1 MAISSTQDDNATRR
15 TDLDDLELESVGY
28 RREMPRQFSIWS
40 LGALSFTLTC
50 TWLGTGSSVGIALQ
64 EGSYAG
70 TLWSLPI
77 AGTMTTIVSV
87 GMAELAS
94 AYPVAGAQYYW
105 AFMVAS
111 DDWKAF
117 ASYLNAWMSIIGWW
131 LGAGSVANFVSGMV
145 LDIVLIWYPS
155 YSFQHWH
162 QYLIYVAIIWLAVS
176 INILASRLLPLFNK
190 LIFIL
195 SVFTLAGTTITLFI
209 VSRQNH
215 APLSS
220 IFADTSTHSGWKSD
234 GFGFMLAVS
243 NAVFAF
249 LGSDCGAHLC
259 EEIHNPSR
267 NVPMVIV
274 FPLIVGLVTAFPF
287 ACALMYSVHDL
298 TSVLNS
304 VTGLPLIEIYFQGTN
319 STVAASVL
327 LSIFAFCFF
336 GCLVANVTTCSRTL
350 WAVSRD
356 GAIPFGKVWMRV
368 HRTFQMPSNAALLS
382 GTCVTIYG
390 VIFIGSTTAF
400 SSMVNA
406 AIVFQQTSCIIP
418 QAIVLLRGRSK
429 VLPERYFNLGIFGA
443 PINAIA
449 VAWVLFLDVL
459 YCFPTSMPVTPQ
471 NMSYVSVV
479 TVGLVSFVII
489 LWFLNKR
496 NTFKGPNVDYNL
508 LNMRRMANLRGEEST
523 IEGTNLETGSVNS
536 QKIRKMESN
545 T

>member
-1 MAISSTQDDNATRR
+1 
-15 TDLDDLELESVGY
+15 
-28 RREMPRQFSIWS
+28 
-40 LGALSFTLTC
+40 
-50 TWLGTGSSVGIALQ
+50 
-64 EGSYAG
+64 
-70 TLWSLPI
+70 
-77 AGTMTTIVSV
+77 
-87 GMAELAS
+87 
-94 AYPVAGAQYYW
+94 
-105 AFMVAS
+105 
-111 DDWKAF
+111 
-117 ASYLNAWMSIIGWW
+117 MSIIGWW

-162 QYLIYVAIIWLAVS
+162 QYLIYVAIIWLAIA

-190 LIFIL
+190 LISTL

-304 VTGLPLIEIYFQGTN
+304 VTGLPLIDIYFQGTN

-327 LSIFAFCFF
+327 LSTFAFCIF
-336 GCLVANVTTCSRTL
+336 GCLVANGMIIVRNSQNSKFANYSIPQLLRVLAHFGLYPGMERFHLAKSGCEFTVNSRC
-350 WAVSRD
+350 R
-356 GAIPFGKVWMRV
+356 
-368 HRTFQMPSNAALLS
+368 QMPR
-382 GTCVTIYG
+382 
-390 VIFIGSTTAF
+390 F
-400 SSMVNA
+400 S
-406 AIVFQQTSCIIP
+406 
-418 QAIVLLRGRSK
+418 
-429 VLPERYFNLGIFGA
+429 
-443 PINAIA
+443 
-449 VAWVLFLDVL
+449 
-459 YCFPTSMPVTPQ
+459 PVH
-471 NMSYVSVV
+471 VS
-479 TVGLVSFVII
+479 L
-489 LWFLNKR
+489 
-496 NTFKGPNVDYNL
+496 
-508 LNMRRMANLRGEEST
+508 
-523 IEGTNLETGSVNS
+523 
-536 QKIRKMESN
+536 
-545 T
+545 